1 MKAVSATDANRNF
14 SSLLQEVAKGA
25 SITLLSRGRPVA
37 MMVPVE
43 PNGDRRELA
52 RTALLDRLR
61 AQAADAAVEWSRD
74 ELYD

>member
-1 MKAVSATDANRNF
+1 MKSVSATDANRNF

-61 AQAADAAVEWSRD
+61 AQSTQTTEEWRRD